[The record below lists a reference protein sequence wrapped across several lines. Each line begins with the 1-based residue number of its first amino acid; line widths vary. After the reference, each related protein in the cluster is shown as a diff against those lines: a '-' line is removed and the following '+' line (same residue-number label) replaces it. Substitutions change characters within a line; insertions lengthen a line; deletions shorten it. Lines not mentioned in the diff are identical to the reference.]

1 MNKNVL
7 NGLKILIA
15 IITIFIVLG
24 VETTFFYLD
33 SYTFMDTITLF
44 AIVTFLF
51 LLNINGIVQ
60 Y

>member
-7 NGLKILIA
+7 NGLKILTA

-24 VETTFFYLD
+24 VEATFYRLD

-44 AIVTFLF
+44 AIILI
-51 LLNINGIVQ
+51 LLKVEINV
-60 Y
+60 